1 MEGSRV
7 EKAKNYFNITT
18 KKKKREK
25 KGRIKKNAS
34 HQSENAKGDWFFFV
48 CGFDLKQTQYH
59 SQEQA
64 IHMSVCWS
72 SKRAKLL
79 WTV

>member
-18 KKKKREK
+18 KKKKEK
-25 KGRIKKNAS
+25 GWIQKYAS
-34 HQSENAKGDWFFFV
+34 HQSENAKGDWVFFV

-64 IHMSVCWS
+64 VHMSVCWS